1 MVTSWCLW
9 WRCSLHY
16 SRALYH
22 VCVLWDRSYLHVAL
36 CLEGGEHQHKGQAQH
51 PNVYGGAVHWH
62 LHLGGI
68 RGSSL
73 YSTVD
78 GVDAAQHRSG
88 IRLLRWWLGDASSAT
103 GICVTNSTDTLLFLS
118 ARNSLREWGE
128 RGGLVRCGALGTGA
142 DKTAQHWT
150 KTSCIHNK
158 KYTPCICKIN
168 STSRWPNLHELPR
181 K

>member
-88 IRLLRWWLGDASSAT
+88 TRLLRWWLGDASSAT
-103 GICVTNSTDTLLFLS
+103 GICVTNSTDTLLFLSHLRLSQRS

-150 KTSCIHNK
+150 KTSCIHKK
-158 KYTPCICKIN
+158 KYTRLVYAK
-168 STSRWPNLHELPR
+168 
-181 K
+181 